1 MKISENTAVSM
12 PMKNLISIIAA
23 VAVGVWAYFGIVET
37 LNKHSTTLELMQK
50 DLEANSE
57 FRIKYP
63 RGELG
68 QSSGEAELFMLVEH
82 MAGLIESMIQA
93 GTPCPIDGKIGKE
106 AEKLW
111 SKYDNERPDYDIY
124 IKRMKA
130 REKKEKELE
139 KIRLKEEAKMT
150 KEFDKVD
157 KEIKIEKLKP
167 IDWESPK

>member
-68 QSSGEAELFMLVEH
+68 QSSGEAELFLLVEH
-82 MAGLIESMIQA
+82 MAGLIESMDEELKGMRNNKIN
-93 GTPCPIDGKIGKE
+93 IDFLKE
-106 AEKLW
+106 QVSKLQVDVEKL
-111 SKYDNERPDYDIY
+111 
-124 IKRMKA
+124 
-130 REKKEKELE
+130 
-139 KIRLKEEAKMT
+139 IRNGNGT
-150 KEFDKVD
+150 H
-157 KEIKIEKLKP
+157 
-167 IDWESPK
+167 

>member
-12 PMKNLISIIAA
+12 PMKNLISIVIA

-37 LNKHSTTLELMQK
+37 LNKHSTQLELMTK

-82 MAGLIESMIQA
+82 MAGLIESMDEELKGMRNNKIN
-93 GTPCPIDGKIGKE
+93 IDFLKE
-106 AEKLW
+106 QTSKLQVDVEKL
-111 SKYDNERPDYDIY
+111 
-124 IKRMKA
+124 
-130 REKKEKELE
+130 
-139 KIRLKEEAKMT
+139 IRNG
-150 KEFDKVD
+150 
-157 KEIKIEKLKP
+157 
-167 IDWESPK
+167 SRH

>member
-82 MAGLIESMIQA
+82 MAGLIESMDEELKGMRNNKIN
-93 GTPCPIDGKIGKE
+93 IDFLKE
-106 AEKLW
+106 QVSKLQQDVEKL
-111 SKYDNERPDYDIY
+111 
-124 IKRMKA
+124 
-130 REKKEKELE
+130 
-139 KIRLKEEAKMT
+139 IRNGNG
-150 KEFDKVD
+150 VH
-157 KEIKIEKLKP
+157 
-167 IDWESPK
+167 